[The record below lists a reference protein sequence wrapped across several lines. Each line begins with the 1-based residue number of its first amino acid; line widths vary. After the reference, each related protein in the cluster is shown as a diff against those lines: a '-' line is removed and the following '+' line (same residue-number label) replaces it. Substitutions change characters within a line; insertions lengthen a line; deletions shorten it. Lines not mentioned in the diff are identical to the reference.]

1 MATCADCVH
10 VEVCIDSVIN
20 YVGLKGDTPINA
32 LEREVGDYPCCKFK
46 DRSRF
51 VELPCKVGDTVYIL
65 GNEIFCDEIDEI
77 SIEKLSDGI
86 LCFRAYCKEL
96 KISLDLK
103 DFGTIAFLTKEQAE
117 RALKERERE

>member
-1 MATCADCVH
+1 MATCKDCKDCFHYELCGVFGYISP
-10 VEVCIDSVIN
+10 VECGF
-20 YVGLKGDTPINA
+20 YT
-32 LEREVGDYPCCKFK
+32 

-51 VELPCKVGDTVYIL
+51 VELPCEVGDMVYIL
-65 GNEIFCDEIDEI
+65 GKEIFCDEIDEI

-103 DFGTIAFLTKEQAE
+103 DFGTIAFLTKEEAE
-117 RALKERERE
+117 QALKERDRE